1 MYKKI
6 AVIIGARGVG
16 DLIYHLPLLKSLY
29 KSYNQK
35 LIIFSNKVNKANQV
49 FEYEEFVNK
58 IIEFD
63 YYRYGF
69 FKTIK
74 NTLIFRDKLNFYN
87 FDRVILAS
95 NARRLI
101 LPVILCNAL
110 KKDIMGNGKFI
121 FNKDRSLDHLTASER
136 LLKYTKD
143 LKLPVKIQNFFL
155 KNYKSNSSNKNIFIS
170 VDSHHNQ
177 NNWPLS
183 NYIELIKKIK
193 NKKIYLNFSPNNKY
207 FFLNFF
213 KKENIKNRKII
224 FTYNK
229 SIKEIIKIIKKC
241 DIIIGNESGP
251 VCLGASYKKKVHAIY
266 LPIHTKP
273 ESKIIY
279 KNTVYYNTS
288 KISDSKIINKILINI
303 LSP

>member
-6 AVIIGARGVG
+6 AVIIGARGIG
-16 DLIYHLPLLKSLY
+16 DLIYHLPLLRSLY
-29 KSYNQK
+29 KSYNHK

-49 FEYEEFVNK
+49 FENEKFVNK

-63 YYRYGF
+63 NRRYSF

-74 NTLIFRDKLNFYN
+74 NSIIFKNKLNSYN
-87 FDRVILAS
+87 FDRVILTS

-121 FNKDRSLDHLTASER
+121 FNKDRSLDHLTISER

-170 VDSHHNQ
+170 IDSHHNQ
-177 NNWPLS
+177 NNWPLQ
-183 NYIELIKKIK
+183 NYIKLIKKIN
-193 NKKIYLNFSPNNKY
+193 NKKIYLNFSPNHKY
-207 FFLNFF
+207 FLNFF
-213 KKENIKNRKII
+213 KKENIKHKKII

-241 DIIIGNESGP
+241 GIIIGNESGP

-279 KNTVYYNTS
+279 KNSVYYNAS
-288 KISDSKIINKILINI
+288 KISDSKIINRILKNI
-303 LSP
+303 LSS